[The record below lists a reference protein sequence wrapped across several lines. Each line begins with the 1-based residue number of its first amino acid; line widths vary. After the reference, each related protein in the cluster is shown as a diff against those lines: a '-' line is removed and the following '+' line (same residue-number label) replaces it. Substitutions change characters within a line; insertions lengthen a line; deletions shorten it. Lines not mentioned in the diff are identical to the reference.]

1 MNFLT
6 APVLY
11 GLTASLIAMTG
22 VATVQTARLS
32 SAKRVHAELREVL
45 AQERQ
50 LAAEA
55 ALKAAEEQ
63 RVEERR
69 RSIAAAEVDRAG
81 KEKLDR
87 LRSALDGAAAVAAGL
102 RADAAAAA
110 SRCRWTGEEPGATDD
125 REAAANPAMVLADV
139 LGRMEARGRELALLA
154 DERGIAGETC
164 ERFAGA
170 MNKGGP

>member
-22 VATVQTARLS
+22 VAGVQTARLS
-32 SAKRVHAELREVL
+32 AAKRVHAELREVL

-50 LAAEA
+50 HAAEA
-55 ALKAAEEQ
+55 ALKAVEDQ
-63 RVEERR
+63 RIEERR
-69 RSIAAAEVDRAG
+69 RSTVAAEVDRAG

-87 LRSALDGAAAVAAGL
+87 LRSAFNGAAAVAVSL

-139 LGRMEARGRELALLA
+139 LGRMEERGRELALLA
-154 DERGIAGETC
+154 DERGIAGEAC
-164 ERFAGA
+164 QQFADA